1 MSFSASPRVDL
12 SCWAKRTVVGGGL
25 SALRRSSSGFNGR
38 RPEKPRFPAIWSMRL
53 AKEGSR
59 RKLGRFSSF
68 GCGGFEFHGKKL
80 AESAGDSEL
89 AHSPSMATRE
99 GEGEESEVQTGV
111 RQVASSGKLRGR
123 LSDATDGRARGDV
136 PRRPRTASGESECHY
151 CEPCVTGRN
160 REKGG
165 ESMTGGVHM

>member
-1 MSFSASPRVDL
+1 
-12 SCWAKRTVVGGGL
+12 
-25 SALRRSSSGFNGR
+25 
-38 RPEKPRFPAIWSMRL
+38 MRL

-111 RQVASSGKLRGR
+111 RQVASSE
-123 LSDATDGRARGDV
+123 GRAWTTWLRRWPGKRGDP
-136 PRRPRTASGESECHY
+136 PRRQSHGVEELREGRELADGHAL
-151 CEPCVTGRN
+151 PCAEQG
-160 REKGG
+160 KG
-165 ESMTGGVHM
+165 MTRMEGWMTNGPWLTVF

>member
-1 MSFSASPRVDL
+1 MSTSGSPRVDL
-12 SCWAKRTVVGGGL
+12 SRQAKKTVVGGGL

-89 AHSPSMATRE
+89 AHSPFMATRE
-99 GEGEESEVQTGV
+99 GEGEGSE
-111 RQVASSGKLRGR
+111 A
-123 LSDATDGRARGDV
+123 
-136 PRRPRTASGESECHY
+136 
-151 CEPCVTGRN
+151 
-160 REKGG
+160 
-165 ESMTGGVHM
+165 